1 MAVVG
6 LRPRALPLR
15 RAPAVVR
22 ARGIRRLVAPLRRL
36 DRLEQRTLLMGA
48 VALATVGAV
57 AAGEVGKLWR
67 RRVIAE
73 EAETAPEVIQKGAR
87 AALDTVEV
95 ARIGYKQA
103 APAETVLFNLLM
115 AFVISSSTVRLTTFG
130 LRRGVPL
137 LFNVRIGRRHIHHF
151 VPGILLAF
159 ASGAAAL
166 FTRDDRL
173 RETLAIPLGVG
184 IGLTF
189 DESALLLD
197 LEDVYWSRDGL
208 VGVQITLATASL
220 LSASFLALR
229 ILRRG
234 ERTMEES
241 HELPRPV
248 RDPFAV

>member
-1 MAVVG
+1 
-6 LRPRALPLR
+6 
-15 RAPAVVR
+15 
-22 ARGIRRLVAPLRRL
+22 
-36 DRLEQRTLLMGA
+36 MG
-48 VALATVGAV
+48 VIALATVGAV

-73 EAETAPEVIQKGAR
+73 EPETGPAVIQKGAR
-87 AALDTVEV
+87 AALDTVEA
-95 ARIGYKQA
+95 ARIGYRQG
-103 APAETVLFNLLM
+103 APSETVLFNLLM
-115 AFVISSSTVRLTTFG
+115 SFVISSSTVRLTTFG
-130 LRRGVPL
+130 VRRGVPL

-166 FTRDDRL
+166 LTQDTRL
-173 RETLAIPLGVG
+173 RESLAIPLGAG

-189 DESALLLD
+189 DESALLLE
-197 LEDVYWSRDGL
+197 LEDVYWSREGL

-220 LSASFLALR
+220 LAASFLALR

-234 ERTMEES
+234 ERDLEERQ
-241 HELPRPV
+241 EIPAP